1 VSEKREISPVQS
13 RSRQAAMN
21 ILLRSSIRVP
31 AALLLLLLTP
41 LTCLPVYRPACLPAC
56 LLATFSAGI
65 C

>member
-1 VSEKREISPVQS
+1 MSEKREISPVQS

-41 LTCLPVYRPACLPAC
+41 LTCLPVYLPAC

>member
-1 VSEKREISPVQS
+1 MSEKREISPVQS

-41 LTCLPVYRPACLPAC
+41 LTCLPVYLPACLPAC